1 MESHFRISI
10 IGLGIIGG
18 SAAYALKGFNNA
30 EVIGFD
36 KSDDVMH
43 MALERG
49 AIDKAAKSVAEAI
62 DGSDLIII
70 ATYPNSI
77 PVIVSENKGSG
88 SD

>member
-36 KSDDVMH
+36 KSDDVMG

-49 AIDKAAKSVAEAI
+49 AIDKAAKSVAEQF
-62 DGSDLIII
+62 G
-70 ATYPNSI
+70 I
-77 PVIVSENKGSG
+77 PAYYGDHKQMLEELK
-88 SD
+88 